1 MSNGAALHCEAVS
14 KTFSESDLT
23 VEVLKNVSV
32 SVGQGETVAIVGS
45 SGSGKSTLLHI
56 MGGLDEASTGRV
68 TVAGKVLAELSEKE
82 RSRLRNEQLGF
93 VYQFHH
99 LLPEFTAQENVAM
112 PLMIRGV
119 AVREANAVAAEI
131 LSQVGLET
139 RLRHKP
145 GELSGGER
153 QRAAVA
159 RALVTRPACLLADE
173 PTGNLDRRVAQE
185 VFGLMLKLNAASQTA
200 LVVVTHDMQLAAQM
214 QTVYELVDGK
224 LRAR

>member
-14 KTFSESDLT
+14 KPSESDPT
-23 VEVLKNVSV
+23 VEALKNVSV

-45 SGSGKSTLLHI
+45 SGSGKSTSLHI
-56 MGGLDEASTGRV
+56 MGGLDVASTGRV

-112 PLMIRGV
+112 PLLIRGV
-119 AVREANAVAAEI
+119 VGGANAVVAEI
-131 LSQVGLET
+131 CRVGLET

-153 QRAAVA
+153 QRASWQGAGD
-159 RALVTRPACLLADE
+159 TACLPA
-173 PTGNLDRRVAQE
+173 GR
-185 VFGLMLKLNAASQTA
+185 
-200 LVVVTHDMQLAAQM
+200 
-214 QTVYELVDGK
+214 
-224 LRAR
+224 